1 MFKTI
6 TIIFA
11 VLLLFAC
18 SSQNKSKPVDCPIPG
33 KLIHWQADYCL
44 WEHETDDFHNELV
57 QKCFFNRTAI
67 DDNSSETDCE
77 KKRFYKQKYCEKL
90 IDIGSFE
97 GTITECLSSKT
108 VIPNSVRNNGVG
120 E

>member
-1 MFKTI
+1 MTI
-6 TIIFA
+6 
-11 VLLLFAC
+11 L
-18 SSQNKSKPVDCPIPG
+18 
-33 KLIHWQADYCL
+33 
-44 WEHETDDFHNELV
+44 
-57 QKCFFNRTAI
+57 QKQTV
-67 DDNSSETDCE
+67 
-77 KKRFYKQKYCEKL
+77 KKKFYKQKYCEKL